1 MGLLELTQPTD
12 IITAVNTPGARMKM
26 SKENYDQGLSARS
39 SSFQFTFS
47 RYRAPRSQVRI
58 SFSFRLRF
66 EIVNATTLPLGRSIQ
81 TSDRQKSYFTL
92 NDRTIVDA
100 ESYHRDIFEKY
111 DIYMFLM

>member
-1 MGLLELTQPTD
+1 MSLLELTQPTD

-47 RYRAPRSQVRI
+47 RYHARRLQVRI

-66 EIVNATTLPLGRSIQ
+66 GIVNATALLFGRSIREIPE
-81 TSDRQKSYFTL
+81 RQKNYL
-92 NDRTIVDA
+92 R
-100 ESYHRDIFEKY
+100 
-111 DIYMFLM
+111 LC